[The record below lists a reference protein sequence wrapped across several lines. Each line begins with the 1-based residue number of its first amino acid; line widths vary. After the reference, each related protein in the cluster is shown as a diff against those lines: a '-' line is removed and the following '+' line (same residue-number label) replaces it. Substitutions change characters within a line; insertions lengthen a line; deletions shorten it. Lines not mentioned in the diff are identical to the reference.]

1 VFYMM
6 SLLYLE
12 ATYGLKG
19 DPACKDFTRLYR
31 LPKVVREGKGQLD
44 GQVLGD
50 RLAVWDF
57 AACDEFLDEADEL
70 ENPKGPGPGD
80 SRTGERRSPQAPE
93 VRDGIAASGYD
104 RRAEFVP
111 WDDVSEQERK
121 IRTKRARAYLAKM
134 PPGIQDGNGGGSDA
148 TWAAAL
154 ALTRGFGL
162 PQDVALDLMWT
173 DYNPRCV
180 PPWDDKEKL
189 AKKVRE
195 TAESQS
201 TDAPPVG
208 YILLDRRQ
216 DAPAPAP
223 PAAQTFESDTEVYLA
238 KVLASEARTRLGCEP
253 EHLVWDRSSHYRYN
267 PETGI
272 WQEEQDE
279 TQLLRAAQAFDGALF
294 GTGEGAKRIA
304 MSSRKVKGVVEML
317 RVLLR
322 NEGQG
327 RGFFDQRAAGIA
339 FRNGFLRVEEG
350 APVLVPH
357 SHSHRILQ
365 CVEYDYDPSCPTP
378 LWNEALKIWLNEEAD
393 DYEER
398 VAVLQEFVG
407 AALFG
412 QGSTFT
418 KVLLLKGPG
427 GDGKSTLMRVI
438 ESLFPGVASLPPQ
451 EWQERNMLESLAD
464 NMLNS
469 VSELEEKGI
478 FSASAFKSIVDG
490 NQTTVN
496 PKYKK
501 PYSFAPR
508 TAHIFACNALPR
520 VSDLTPGFWR
530 RWIILEFD
538 RLKSMRVRTTYDVRI
553 LPERPGIAAWA
564 VQGYLRLLQR
574 DAVGIEGTGAKATC
588 YTQPASSEEALRRWR
603 FSNDQV
609 SQFVAE
615 LFPLT
620 NANPHTVTGSDLYA
634 YYTYWARLNGV
645 SRMSQT
651 QFGERIKALVESK
664 KTGGVVRY
672 MSVPSQEMVDWAQT
686 RAVVNPS
693 PVAQWT
699 TFPDRAENGARP
711 AELKHVKFMQ
721 EAFKKAYDYEA
732 AEEKLAEEQRRAAEI
747 RAQEAAYNDEE
758 WDQ

>member
-1 VFYMM
+1 
-6 SLLYLE
+6 
-12 ATYGLKG
+12 
-19 DPACKDFTRLYR
+19 
-31 LPKVVREGKGQLD
+31 
-44 GQVLGD
+44 
-50 RLAVWDF
+50 
-57 AACDEFLDEADEL
+57 
-70 ENPKGPGPGD
+70 
-80 SRTGERRSPQAPE
+80 
-93 VRDGIAASGYD
+93 
-104 RRAEFVP
+104 
-111 WDDVSEQERK
+111 
-121 IRTKRARAYLAKM
+121 
-134 PPGIQDGNGGGSDA
+134 
-148 TWAAAL
+148 
-154 ALTRGFGL
+154 
-162 PQDVALDLMWT
+162 
-173 DYNPRCV
+173 
-180 PPWDDKEKL
+180 
-189 AKKVRE
+189 
-195 TAESQS
+195 
-201 TDAPPVG
+201 
-208 YILLDRRQ
+208 
-216 DAPAPAP
+216 
-223 PAAQTFESDTEVYLA
+223 
-238 KVLASEARTRLGCEP
+238 
-253 EHLVWDRSSHYRYN
+253 
-267 PETGI
+267 
-272 WQEEQDE
+272 
-279 TQLLRAAQAFDGALF
+279 
-294 GTGEGAKRIA
+294 
-304 MSSRKVKGVVEML
+304 
-317 RVLLR
+317 
-322 NEGQG
+322 
-327 RGFFDQRAAGIA
+327 
-339 FRNGFLRVEEG
+339 
-350 APVLVPH
+350 
-357 SHSHRILQ
+357 
-365 CVEYDYDPSCPTP
+365 
-378 LWNEALKIWLNEEAD
+378 
-393 DYEER
+393 
-398 VAVLQEFVG
+398 
-407 AALFG
+407 
-412 QGSTFT
+412 
-418 KVLLLKGPG
+418 
-427 GDGKSTLMRVI
+427 MRVI

-501 PYSFAPR
+501 PYSVAPR